1 MNVLSLAS
9 SFASG
14 LNISHA
20 PHMTTLH
27 RNQPS
32 RKDSTTG
39 HSDGGSRGVHGPNYL
54 YELPAELLLE
64 VLEKMSVR
72 EIIEFSLTTKG
83 ARDFALYHKRFLRNR
98 LEEIEVKRL
107 QHTIDSLN
115 IQGKSYLNA
124 LRTFLSIFGIPF
136 QAQAYARRRNPDLAV
151 IFARYFC
158 DTNFTSSM
166 AVQERRIRSVTVL
179 TREVLRLNN
188 AIHGRCGWPKLD
200 PQGGDGVLPDRFA
213 LILQHQEASLPEQSP
228 PEDIFRSLQAQE
240 LEGTVHQPLNHL
252 AEEDMVDAQTRFQHV
267 DCQEYL
273 PSPELGFAWPMD
285 NTRML
290 IAEWCKREVP
300 EPLAMLL
307 RGHSRTEDLFY
318 KSHQTLPRTP
328 LQMRESR
335 ITQGVG
341 LVHISGEQGWQ
352 MMEIVFQGQ

>member
-1 MNVLSLAS
+1 
-9 SFASG
+9 
-14 LNISHA
+14 
-20 PHMTTLH
+20 MTTLH

-228 PEDIFRSLQAQE
+228 PEDIFR
-240 LEGTVHQPLNHL
+240 
-252 AEEDMVDAQTRFQHV
+252 
-267 DCQEYL
+267 
-273 PSPELGFAWPMD
+273 
-285 NTRML
+285 
-290 IAEWCKREVP
+290 
-300 EPLAMLL
+300 
-307 RGHSRTEDLFY
+307 
-318 KSHQTLPRTP
+318 
-328 LQMRESR
+328 
-335 ITQGVG
+335 
-341 LVHISGEQGWQ
+341 
-352 MMEIVFQGQ
+352 